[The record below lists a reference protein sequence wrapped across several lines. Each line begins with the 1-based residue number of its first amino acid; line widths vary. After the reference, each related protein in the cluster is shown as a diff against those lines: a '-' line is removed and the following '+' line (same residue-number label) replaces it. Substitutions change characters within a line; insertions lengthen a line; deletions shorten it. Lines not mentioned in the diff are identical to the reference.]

1 MKRGKRPFTV
11 EVRRSGSKRPVLPE
25 ADTGGMSLDPEVLR
39 RAEEALGQTRDEIQ
53 PSGQTETLRPKGRI
67 LPNLTE
73 PPPEVPMAEEIPA
86 PRRRGRPPGSKNK
99 PKLPGAHP
107 QIVGIPKR
115 RGRPPKI
122 RPEPVVRPAWFT
134 PSAAQSPAI
143 VAHGLPAQQQEMSP
157 TPDLVPLPRM
167 ERRMSTILGR
177 WVYGTVP
184 TRGERWKRRLR

>member
-11 EVRRSGSKRPVLPE
+11 EVRRAGPKRPGFPE

-39 RAEEALGQTRDEIQ
+39 RAEEALGQGRGDIP
-53 PSGQTETLRPKGRI
+53 PSAPLEAERPKGRI

-99 PKLPGAHP
+99 PKVLGAQP
-107 QIVGIPKR
+107 QVAGAPKR

-122 RPEPVVRPAWFT
+122 RPEPVVRPSWFT
-134 PSAAQSPAI
+134 PPAVQSPAK
-143 VAHGLPAQQQEMSP
+143 AARGLPTEPPEATTTAE
-157 TPDLVPLPRM
+157 LVRLPRM

>member
-11 EVRRSGSKRPVLPE
+11 EVRRSGAKRAGFPE
-25 ADTGGMSLDPEVLR
+25 PDNSGMSLDPEVLR
-39 RAEEALGQTRDEIQ
+39 RAEEALGQGREEIQ
-53 PSGQTETLRPKGRI
+53 SADSSESDRPRGRI

-99 PKLPGAHP
+99 AKAPGAQP
-107 QIVGIPKR
+107 QLAGAPKR

-122 RPEPVVRPAWFT
+122 RPEPVDRPAWFT
-134 PSAAQSPAI
+134 PPAPQSPA
-143 VAHGLPAQQQEMSP
+143 APARGFAADQQETSV
-157 TPDLVPLPRM
+157 TAELVALPRK